1 MYGAVNHYHLVPTA
15 VSELERD
22 KGVQIVIEVRVIG
35 ILDPSD
41 LMALYRLERHQLS
54 SLTAATQRLQLP

>member
-1 MYGAVNHYHLVPTA
+1 MNGAVNHYYLVPTA

-54 SLTAATQRLQLP
+54 NLTAATQRLQLP